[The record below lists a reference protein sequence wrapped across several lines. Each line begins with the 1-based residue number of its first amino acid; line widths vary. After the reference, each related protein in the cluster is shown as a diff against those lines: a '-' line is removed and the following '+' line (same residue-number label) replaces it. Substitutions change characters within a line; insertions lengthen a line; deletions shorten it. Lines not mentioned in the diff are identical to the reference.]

1 MRIVR
6 KDKKKKGFTLIELVA
21 VVAIIGILAAILV
34 PKIAGYMNEAKK
46 TKVIDQARKV
56 LLVVETYNM
65 KHDTPIAMN
74 DTVPGVMGLIA
85 NNSATQISTV
95 TAKDSVRT
103 FIDPNAADSAALYT
117 AGGALD
123 KLPQAMTLGDCVKI
137 VEERKDFTL
146 TSPAGGNKDSF
157 GAVITESTTPA
168 PSTT

>member
-56 LLVVETYNM
+56 LLAVETYNM

-74 DTVPGVMGLIA
+74 DTVPGVMGLVA
-85 NNSATQISTV
+85 NTSV
-95 TAKDSVRT
+95 TKLSDVTSKDSVRT
-103 FIDPNAADSAALYT
+103 FIDPKATDSASLYKS
-117 AGGALD
+117 GGALD
-123 KLPQAMTLGDCVKI
+123 KLPSDMKLGDCVKI
-137 VEERKDFTL
+137 VEERQDFTL
-146 TSPAGGNKDSF
+146 GDNDVFS
-157 GAVITESTTPA
+157 AVITDNSSEKPATPPA
-168 PSTT
+168 Q